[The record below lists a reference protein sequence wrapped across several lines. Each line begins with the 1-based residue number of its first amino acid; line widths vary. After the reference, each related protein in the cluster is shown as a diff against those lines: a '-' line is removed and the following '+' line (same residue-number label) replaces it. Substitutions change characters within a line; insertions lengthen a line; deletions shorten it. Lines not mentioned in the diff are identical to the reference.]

1 MVAAG
6 FASSNGDARR
16 QIAGGAFR
24 INGAKVA
31 DANALVSV
39 TGAEAELRKGNARKR
54 LVIL

>member
-24 INGAKVA
+24 INGVKVA
-31 DANALVSV
+31 DANALVEIS
-39 TGAEAELRKGNARKR
+39 GSDAELRKGNARKR
-54 LVIL
+54 LVVS